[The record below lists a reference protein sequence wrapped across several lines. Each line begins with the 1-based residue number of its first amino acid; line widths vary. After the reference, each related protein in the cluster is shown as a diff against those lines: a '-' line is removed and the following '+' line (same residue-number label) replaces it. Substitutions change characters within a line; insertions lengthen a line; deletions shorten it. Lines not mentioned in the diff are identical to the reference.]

1 MGDRF
6 KNCCGIANDRELVA
20 VAQIETTALP
30 EIGVYVI
37 HDNCHYQECD
47 FSAIT
52 SGPAD
57 RVAGTPL
64 KTGRCSTFIGDA
76 ARAPCPESR
85 CVRDGMLPTYS
96 RLPAH
101 HELCEAGTV
110 DRQSTFREQSSQR
123 QLQQSTV
130 RALSVDVAAMR
141 MKSVD
146 RQRTCAAEHGRWM
159 RRS

>member
-6 KNCCGIANDRELVA
+6 KSSCGIANDRGLVV
-20 VAQIETTALP
+20 VAQIKTTALL
-30 EIGVYVI
+30 EIGAYVI

-52 SGPAD
+52 SGHAD

-76 ARAPCPESR
+76 ARVPCPGLR
-85 CVRDGMLPTYS
+85 RDRDGMLPTHS
-96 RLPAH
+96 RLPAD
-101 HELCEAGTV
+101 HELCELRTV

-123 QLQQSTV
+123 QMQQSTV
-130 RALSVDVAAMR
+130 RALPVDVAVMR

-146 RQRTCAAEHGRWM
+146 RQRTGAAEHGR
-159 RRS
+159 